1 MIGGRHRLR
10 RPPRVVR
17 GLVVG
22 LVLVSAGG
30 AVASTGGAAA
40 SETTA
45 ASAAAEV
52 APLSRLRPVTPAGQQ
67 YGQLQDTATG
77 RRFLPRGANF
87 VRLTDDPVLG
97 YAYHSTF
104 EPGRYTSGEADWL
117 LRALRRDGYNT
128 VRVFIDP
135 GSITD
140 ADTHHR
146 PHGMGRGM
154 SHDEPFYGPYLD
166 NVADFVRRATA
177 QQIRVMFSLDHFP
190 YNAYYLRIV
199 GHVDRGA
206 VNIDGRNLEYL
217 HESYVRAKQTY
228 LANFV
233 RGLRSRVGPKLLST
247 VLAYQTDN
255 EAYVVA
261 DKAPYHRM
269 SGQVTTLD
277 GLTYDMSD
285 PTQRQ
290 QSADA
295 NFVVYANRMV
305 DTVRREDPAALVT
318 MGMFTF
324 GAVHRPGPQG
334 MPVYCS
340 SNCQGEYRYP
350 ARPRSLSIWSRLSF
364 LDIHIYPAHKPGIND
379 PYTLERNLQTI
390 EWQHVRGV
398 VVVGEFGAAKAFYHN
413 DIIAAAYGMRDM
425 QVATCRQGMSGWL
438 FWTYNTGDTEV
449 QRRFYSFADHRGAI
463 NGQLAPIVRPDPCA
477 VRG

>member
-1 MIGGRHRLR
+1 M
-10 RPPRVVR
+10 VR

-22 LVLVSAGG
+22 LLLVSAGG
-30 AVASTGGAAA
+30 AVALTGGAAA
-40 SETTA
+40 SETTP
-45 ASAAAEV
+45 SAVAEPT
-52 APLSRLRPVTPAGQQ
+52 PLSRLRPVVPFNGQ
-67 YGQLQDTATG
+67 YGQLRDTVTG
-77 RRFLPRGANF
+77 SRFLPRGANF

-104 EPGRYTSGEADWL
+104 EPGRYTTTEADWL
-117 LRALRRDGYNT
+117 LKALRRDGYNA

-135 GSITD
+135 GSVTD
-140 ADTHHR
+140 ADTHRR

-154 SHDEPFYGPYLD
+154 SRDEPYYGPYLD

-177 QQIRVMFSLDHFP
+177 QQVRVMFSLDHVP
-190 YNAYYLRIV
+190 YNAYYLRII
-199 GHVDRGA
+199 GHVDRAA

-217 HESYVRAKQTY
+217 HRSYVQAKETY

-233 RGLRSRVGPKLLST
+233 RGLRSRVGPELLST

-261 DKAPYHRM
+261 DKAPYNRM
-269 SGQVTTLD
+269 SGQVTTQD
-277 GLTYDMSD
+277 GLTYDMSN

-305 DTVRREDPAALVT
+305 DAVRSEDPAALVT

-334 MPVYCS
+334 MPGYCS

-350 ARPRSLSIWSRLSF
+350 ARPRSLSHWSKLSF
-364 LDIHIYPAHKPGIND
+364 LDIHIYPAHKPGINN

-398 VVVGEFGAAKAFYHN
+398 VVVGEFGAHKPFYRN

-425 QVATCRQGMSGWL
+425 QVDTCQRGMSGWL
-438 FWTYNTGDTEV
+438 FWTYNAGDTELLR
-449 QRRFYSFADHRGAI
+449 QFYSFADQRGAI
-463 NGQLAPIVRPDPCA
+463 NGQLAPIVRPDPCSL
-477 VRG
+477 RG